1 MPDGNH
7 IVVTLWDLL
16 VTVNENCPRKA
27 KMAKKLEIKT
37 KNAKMAKN
45 GQNQRRTARKDRKS

>member
-27 KMAKKLEIKT
+27 KMAKKRY
-37 KNAKMAKN
+37 KNVNETWKE
-45 GQNQRRTARKDRKS
+45 KDSKEGK